1 MSRLALSAAS
11 EGVAIGGNM
20 YSSLTISLEDGLLN
34 LVEALGEPD
43 TVISS
48 AVRQYVV
55 DICMHRLETAQGK
68 LAVYRAKYGLEY
80 AQFHRRVATD
90 QGFLDRLNREQ
101 PLWELD
107 AMEWAARDEE
117 TSLWRNRLTQA
128 LQTLSP
134 QPMPA

>member
-1 MSRLALSAAS
+1 
-11 EGVAIGGNM
+11 M

-55 DICMHRLETAQGK
+55 DLCMHRLETAQPK
-68 LAVYRAKYGLEY
+68 LAAYKAKYGQEY
-80 AQFHRRVATD
+80 TQFHQRVTTD

-107 AMEWAARDEE
+107 AMEWAARNEE

-128 LQTLSP
+128 LRTLSP

>member
-1 MSRLALSAAS
+1 
-11 EGVAIGGNM
+11 M
-20 YSSLTISLEDGLLN
+20 YSRLTISLEDNLLN
-34 LVEALGEPD
+34 LVEVIGEPD

-55 DICMHRLETAQGK
+55 DLCMQRLESAQAK
-68 LAVYRAKYGLEY
+68 LAAYQVKYGQEY
-80 AQFHRRVATD
+80 TQFHRRVTTD
-90 QGFLDRLNREQ
+90 QGFLERLNREQ

-117 TSLWRNRLTQA
+117 TALWRNRLTQA
-128 LQTLSP
+128 LRTLSP